1 MGPPEL
7 SELCLAP
14 HPPDS
19 GGVPQSSPCRFTTG
33 AVRGEL
39 SFSKQRF
46 ALTMQLL
53 SRVGRRGIGLRRKGE
68 RPCAL
73 REGCG
78 AGWGGEAER
87 RRGFREPSCGE
98 RQSRDNTERRWR
110 LQQRQ
115 RLWRLREVQVDLKV
129 GCARWAELMQSK
141 RGLRSQAV
149 PAEGLRNNGLA
160 VLRSA
165 KLSPNRPEACGSW
178 GQAYGRFVAILGP
191 LGRARYK
198 DTHHT
203 RGYPLCARGAPGG
216 PSHVTRSFLP

>member
-1 MGPPEL
+1 MER
-7 SELCLAP
+7 
-14 HPPDS
+14 
-19 GGVPQSSPCRFTTG
+19 GG
-33 AVRGEL
+33 
-39 SFSKQRF
+39 
-46 ALTMQLL
+46 
-53 SRVGRRGIGLRRKGE
+53 
-68 RPCAL
+68 
-73 REGCG
+73 
-78 AGWGGEAER
+78 GGEAER